1 MFVLCYFASQVFA
14 QNTDQHQV
22 TLPPKVDFVKNNH
35 FKQGSHIG
43 PDGKDLSLNN
53 FFLTLSGKPI
63 LPIMGEIHYS
73 RYPKAEWEEALLKM
87 KAAGIQVIAFY
98 DFWSHHEEDEGV
110 FRFDDNRDVRY
121 FIELCAK
128 HHLKAVARLG
138 PWGHGEARNG
148 GFPDWFLR
156 KANNGFDR
164 VTHNGSI
171 EPEVKRWYTELA
183 KQFKG
188 LYFKD
193 GGPIIGVQLDNE
205 VSARP
210 GNDGYKYLSALKKL
224 AVNVG
229 IDVPLYVV
237 TGWPGPQVPEDDVMP
252 LWGGYPDAPWTQNTK
267 DLPPN
272 KLYSFITDRRDK
284 NIGNDVLN
292 YQNESGKTPFYRHP
306 FLTVEMGGGMQ
317 MTYHRRPMIQGK
329 DLLALVYTRLGV
341 GANMMGYYVFHG
353 TQHPLSWHKTYS
365 TQESKSSLFPYPN
378 DYPMISYDFQSPIT
392 EWGYIRD
399 DYHDFKLMHQFLNS
413 YGEVLAPM
421 VPVIPSDN
429 PTNETDFKKLRY
441 SVRSND
447 GSGFVF
453 FNNYVRHFDLADH
466 QNVSFLI
473 KDGSNEIRIPQQGVI
488 AIKNR
493 LYGVLPFNQNIGG
506 TLLKYATAHP
516 SAILKNKIKTHCY
529 YVMEGIKPEFCF
541 DASTVKH
548 IHTNAGKVSKTVN
561 KIFVNHLKAGKDA
574 VISIE
579 SKSGEK
585 SEILL
590 LSQQEALH
598 SYDFDIEGKNTL
610 LLTDNLAFYDEVK
623 KQIEIRSV
631 ANANYQFN
639 VYPSL
644 AIQNKNITKLKKQ
657 GLFDTYAV
665 SFPTVKLPEVSFKQI
680 SSDASFDEYVASL
693 NGNTPEGP
701 TYNIFF
707 NTRLPYK
714 NYEVTLPKA
723 IPSNAYDLLLEFN
736 YVGNTAQIYDNG
748 TLIADQ
754 YYSGAVMPFSL
765 KRHESDLADNKF
777 IFQITP
783 LAENYPI
790 HFEPN
795 TPLSFAK
802 SVHANLQS
810 ITVKPQYQLKLDVK

>member
-1 MFVLCYFASQVFA
+1 MVLLCYFASQVFA
-14 QNTDQHQV
+14 QNNHQHQI
-22 TLPPKVDFVKNNH
+22 TLPPNVDFVTNNH
-35 FKQGSHIG
+35 FKQGSNVS

-63 LPIMGEIHYS
+63 LPVMGEIHYS
-73 RYPKAEWEEALLKM
+73 RYPKPEWDEAILKM

-128 HHLKAVARLG
+128 HHLYAIPRLG
-138 PWGHGEARNG
+138 PWAHGEARNG

-156 KANNGFDR
+156 KASNGFDR
-164 VTHNGSI
+164 VTRNGSI
-171 EPEVKRWYTELA
+171 EPEVQRWYAELA
-183 KQFKG
+183 NQFKG
-188 LYFKD
+188 LYFKE
-193 GGPIIGVQLDNE
+193 GGPIIGVQVDNE
-205 VSARP
+205 VGARP
-210 GNDGYKYLSALKKL
+210 DNDGYKYLSALKKL
-224 AVNVG
+224 AVDVG
-229 IDVPLYVV
+229 IDVPLYVA

-272 KLYSFITDRRDK
+272 KLYSFITDRKDK
-284 NIGNDVLN
+284 NIGNDILN
-292 YQNESGKTPFYRHP
+292 YQNESGNTPFYRHP

-317 MTYHRRPMIQGK
+317 MTYHRRPTLQGK
-329 DLLALVYTRLGV
+329 DLLGLVYTRLGV

-399 DYHDFKLMHQFLNS
+399 YYHDFKLVHQFLNS
-413 YGEVLAPM
+413 YGETLAPM
-421 VPVIPSDN
+421 IPVIPSDN
-429 PTNETDFKKLRY
+429 PISEKDFEKLRY
-441 SVRSND
+441 SVRSSG

-473 KDGSNEIRIPQQGVI
+473 KDGDQELRIPQNGGI
-488 AIKNR
+488 AIKNGV
-493 LYGVLPFNQNIGG
+493 YGVLPFNQNFGG
-506 TLLKYATAHP
+506 ALLKYATAHP
-516 SAILKNKIKTHCY
+516 STILNNKIKTYCY
-529 YVMEGIKPEFCF
+529 FVMDGIKPEFCF
-541 DASTVKH
+541 DANTIKSIRTS
-548 IHTNAGKVSKTVN
+548 AGKVSKISDKYFIDN
-561 KIFVNHLKAGKDA
+561 LKAGKNA
-574 VISIE
+574 IISIE
-579 SKSGEK
+579 SKTGQK
-585 SEILL
+585 AEILL

-598 SYDFDIEGKNTL
+598 SYVFDIDGKSTL
-610 LLTDNLAFYDEVK
+610 LLTQNLAFYDEVK

-631 ANANYQFN
+631 DQANYQFN

-644 AIQNKNITKLKKQ
+644 VIEDSKVMKMKKQ
-657 GLFDTYAV
+657 GVFDTYAV
-665 SFPTVKLPEVSFKQI
+665 SFPSVKLPEISFKEL
-680 SSDASFDEYVASL
+680 STGDGFDKYVASL
-693 NGNTPEGP
+693 KGTTPEGP

-714 NYEVTLPKA
+714 NYEVSFPKA
-723 IPSNAYDLLLEFN
+723 IPDQVYDLLLEFN
-736 YVGNTAQIYDNG
+736 YVGNTAQIYGNG

-754 YYSGAVMPFSL
+754 YYSGVTMPFSL
-765 KRHESDLADNKF
+765 KRHQSSLANDKF

-783 LAENYPI
+783 LMENYQI
-790 HFEPN
+790 HFEPK

-802 SVHANLQS
+802 TEHASLQS
-810 ITVKPQYQLKLDVK
+810 ITVKPQYQLKLSVK